1 MLLIISY
8 IFENIFPR
16 VSGRA
21 RVRHAAAV
29 LAVPGAGQRGG
40 APPRADQ
47 HLRPPVRDEDGLAA
61 GPGAALPRP
70 RQDVESHP
78 PAHTVRTI
86 TIHTP
91 HYSYFISGN
100 YLKGESPHSM
110 TTVHALL
117 EVTNIL
123 FSTSTYIHRTLLMCS
138 SDKSSILSQ

>member
-1 MLLIISY
+1 MLLIICPSY

-16 VSGRA
+16 VSVRA

-86 TIHTP
+86 HTP
-91 HYSYFISGN
+91 HSSYFITEN
-100 YLKGESPHSM
+100 YLKGESLHSIA
-110 TTVHALL
+110 TVDII
-117 EVTNIL
+117 NIL
-123 FSTSTYIHRTLLMCS
+123 FNI
-138 SDKSSILSQ
+138 